1 MEKQRTT
8 IKYIKQ
14 NFKKIIKVGYCELQ
28 FFLKNQKPEYYT
40 AGVYGWNADIYIFKD
55 IALVTGYRPFGNIKI
70 KSDILD
76 VIENKS
82 KRNDLDVYE
91 TLTKLIDKINKLK
104 VLKNKLKIK

>member
-1 MEKQRTT
+1 MKERTT
-8 IKYIKQ
+8 MKYIKQ
-14 NFKKIIKVGYCELQ
+14 NYKKIINVGYCKLQ
-28 FFLKNQKPEYYT
+28 NFLKHETPKYYT

-82 KRNDLDVYE
+82 KRNDLGVYE
-91 TLTKLIDKINKLK
+91 TLTKLIDKINKIK
-104 VLKNKLKIK
+104 VLKNKLKN

>member
-14 NFKKIIKVGYCELQ
+14 SFKKIIKVGYCKLQ

-40 AGVYGWNADIYIFKD
+40 AGVYGWNADVYIFKG

-76 VIENKS
+76 VIETKS
-82 KRNDLDVYE
+82 QTNYLDVYG
-91 TLTKLIDKINKLK
+91 TLTKLIK
-104 VLKNKLKIK
+104 

>member
-14 NFKKIIKVGYCELQ
+14 SFKKIIEVGYCKLQ

-40 AGVYGWNADIYIFKD
+40 AGVYGWNADVYIFKG

-76 VIENKS
+76 VIETKS
-82 KRNDLDVYE
+82 QTNNLDVYG
-91 TLTKLIDKINKLK
+91 TLTKLIK
-104 VLKNKLKIK
+104 